1 MTVKKIT
8 KLTAMLLAVALTIG
22 NAQTTDKKHRE
33 HREHREHHT
42 HQQPTKEAVLP
53 KATHIFKDITYK
65 TVADKA
71 LTLDVYL
78 PSEDTDKAPLI
89 VWIHGGAWKRGDK
102 TAFTYKNNHL
112 LNMLLDQGYAV
123 ASINYRLSGEATYPA
138 PVQDINDAIEFL
150 CQNSRKYHLDKTR
163 IAMMGRSAGAHLA
176 GLIALSN
183 AHEVA
188 DFITAADK
196 PSFDIAAFVGFF
208 GVYDMLALDKS
219 REKLSPKTPEARFL
233 GGIASNIPDTAKQA
247 SAVSYVDGNT
257 PPTLLLHGTDDD
269 RVPVNQSKIL
279 KAALDKAKV
288 SNELYLLQGGHH
300 GDPTFDTPDY
310 VEKVQAFLQTYFPIA
325 R

>member
-1 MTVKKIT
+1 MNKINTIVMLSLLLSSTSHAQNHTQNHTHGEGKK
-8 KLTAMLLAVALTIG
+8 
-22 NAQTTDKKHRE
+22 
-33 HREHREHHT
+33 HREHHT
-42 HQQPTKEAVLP
+42 HQQPTKESVLP

-78 PSEDTDKAPLI
+78 PSEDTDKAPLV
-89 VWIHGGAWKRGDK
+89 VWVHGGAWKRGDK
-102 TAFTYKNNHL
+102 TAFTYKNNRL
-112 LNMLLDQGYAV
+112 LNMLLGDGYAV

-150 CQNSRKYHLDKTR
+150 FQNSNKFHVDNNR

-188 DFITAADK
+188 DFITDGDK
-196 PSFDIAAFVGFF
+196 PRFDIDAFVGFF
-208 GVYDMLALDKS
+208 GVYDMLELDKKYDNPS
-219 REKLSPKTPEARFL
+219 KNSPEAKFL
-233 GGIASNIPDTAKQA
+233 GDIPGKIVDTAKQA
-247 SAVSYVDGNT
+247 SPLNYVAGNT

-279 KAALDKAKV
+279 KAALDKAAV
-288 SNELYLLQGGHH
+288 ANELYLLQGGHH
-300 GDPTFDTPDY
+300 GDPTFDTPEY
-310 VEKVQAFLQTYFPIA
+310 VEKVQAFLNQYFPVTP
-325 R
+325 